1 MILLTYIDYIDMYFA
16 YDIFAIN
23 FTGTTDN
30 KKKSTENKKGDAPT
44 LANPNNTYRGPTTP
58 TEPAATDLDYFV
70 AASPAA
76 DADLASRLETNR

>member
-30 KKKSTENKKGDAPT
+30 KKK
-44 LANPNNTYRGPTTP
+44 Y
-58 TEPAATDLDYFV
+58 TDW
-70 AASPAA
+70 
-76 DADLASRLETNR
+76 